1 MLLGYGELT
10 GDISPRYLHSL
21 PLAMK
26 YSQNVEIAIGTFE
39 AKENTFLG
47 IARPDV
53 ASALGSK

>member
-1 MLLGYGELT
+1 MR
-10 GDISPRYLHSL
+10 SPPDAPSTTFDNNSHSL